1 MAPKAILGRGRNKV
15 KYCKWGF
22 YLKGDGSM
30 AQQTMKLVREGASGQ
45 KARAGGGPR
54 QALVVE
60 KVSKTKVEIAWPLP
74 VSADSCCLLLKRAL
88 GGSWRNFV
96 TDPAGVQ
103 GAHQEA
109 ATAEEGEVEAD
120 PAGEKSSRT
129 RWGQR
134 CSTSLPPAAGR
145 LVQPRVRFRRG
156 PRVWER
162 SSRALQQ
169 PRPAVVPICSQ

>member
-1 MAPKAILGRGRNKV
+1 MAPKAILGRGRNRV
-15 KYCKWGF
+15 KYCRWGF
-22 YLKGDGSM
+22 YLKGDGRRAQLSM
-30 AQQTMKLVREGASGQ
+30 KSLRATATTQ
-45 KARAGGGPR
+45 KARVPRGPK
-54 QALVVE
+54 QSLVVG
-60 KVSKTKVEIAWPLP
+60 KVSKNKVEVAWPLP

-129 RWGQR
+129 WGSVVR
-134 CSTSLPPAAGR
+134 R
-145 LVQPRVRFRRG
+145 VFHQPRGV
-156 PRVWER
+156 
-162 SSRALQQ
+162 
-169 PRPAVVPICSQ
+169 

>member
-1 MAPKAILGRGRNKV
+1 MAPKAILGRGRNKL
-15 KYCKWGF
+15 KYCKWGCYF
-22 YLKGDGSM
+22 KGDGRRAQLSM
-30 AQQTMKLVREGASGQ
+30 KSSRATATTQ
-45 KARAGGGPR
+45 KARVLGGPN
-54 QALVVE
+54 QSLVVE
-60 KVSKTKVEIAWPLP
+60 KVSKNKVEVAWPLP

-109 ATAEEGEVEAD
+109 ATAEKERWKQIPPGKILEDLLEAALFD
-120 PAGEKSSRT
+120 ES
-129 RWGQR
+129 
-134 CSTSLPPAAGR
+134 STSRGASSSAAGP
-145 LVQPRVRFRRG
+145 VSPR

-169 PRPAVVPICSQ
+169 PRPAVVSFCSQ